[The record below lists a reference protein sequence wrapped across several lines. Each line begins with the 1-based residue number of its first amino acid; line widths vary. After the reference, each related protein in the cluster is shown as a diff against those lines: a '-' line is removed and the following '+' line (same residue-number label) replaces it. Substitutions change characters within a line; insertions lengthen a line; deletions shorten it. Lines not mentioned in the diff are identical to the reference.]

1 MLIEK
6 ITLKDKS
13 FFSLQAEKKINEDNL
28 NTRNIELQIKF
39 EEKNQLC
46 KEHEDKLDKTG
57 KEIKELVSI

>member
-6 ITLKDKS
+6 ITFKDKS

-28 NTRNIELQIKF
+28 NTSKFELQIKL

-46 KEHEDKLDKTG
+46 KEHEDKLDITE